1 MRIIDISRDIFNT
14 PVYPGDPEPY
24 IDEIKRIKDGEHCN
38 LTAFYSCLHTAT
50 HIDAPLHFLDGAADI
65 SSVPLELLI
74 GECTVIEVPKGAITG
89 EYVENKFPRGK
100 ERLLIKGN
108 GNAAFIESGA
118 AAAAAAGVKLI
129 GIDRDAIGL
138 KGQQE
143 GTHKAFAYNNSVVLE
158 GLNLEDVTPG
168 VYFLVALPIKMS
180 GTEASLTRA
189 VLIADYLFWSGK

>member
-24 IDEIKRIKDGEHCN
+24 IDVIKRIKDKESCN

-50 HIDAPLHFLDGAADI
+50 HIDAPLHFLDGANSIDK
-65 SSVPLELLI
+65 VPLELLI
-74 GECTVIEVPKGAITG
+74 GECTVIEVPSGAITG

-100 ERLLIKGN
+100 KRLLIKGG

-118 AAAAAAGVKLI
+118 AAAAEAGVKLI
-129 GIDRDAIGL
+129 GIDRNSIGL

-143 GTHKAFAYNNSVVLE
+143 GAHKAFAYNNSVILE
-158 GLNLEDVTPG
+158 GLNLEHVEPG
-168 VYFLVALPIKMS
+168 VYFLVALPIKIS
-180 GTEASLTRA
+180 GVEASLTRA